1 MRQAIFAGIPI
12 GMLLVILL
20 VSVLAAPCL
29 AARKYL
35 VWQSPDSL
43 FKVGGFTRLATERL
57 PMVMPDRPPGME
69 GLRLIEV
76 MIEEPGEW
84 LQFGISLR
92 RIPRVV
98 FAKGAKIILTDKR
111 GRRVESEGLF
121 FCRDK
126 EQTEVYDTRTRD
138 VVVTLWSVWSRT
150 TDSTA
155 AGTAKF
161 PRGSIAVKNIVSF
174 EVMGSIAA
182 PTRFQHEGR

>member
-1 MRQAIFAGIPI
+1 MRQAIFTGIPT
-12 GMLLVILL
+12 GVLLVILL
-20 VSVLAAPCL
+20 VAVFTAPCL
-29 AARKYL
+29 AAKRYL

-76 MIEEPGEW
+76 IIGEPGEW

-92 RIPRVV
+92 RIPKVV
-98 FAKGAKIILTDKR
+98 FAKGAKIILIDKL

-121 FCRDK
+121 FCSDK

-138 VVVTLWSVWSRT
+138 VVVTLRSIWSRT

-155 AGTAKF
+155 TGTAKF
-161 PRGSIAVKNIVSF
+161 PRGSIEVKNIVSF
-174 EVMGSIAA
+174 EVVGGIAVPIKSA
-182 PTRFQHEGR
+182 IERR